1 LTAKFNVDGIPTT
14 VSNVIK
20 VKRRAR
26 GWCNRVEDVDGKA
39 ETGMERNAR
48 LMKVGGGRESRE
60 LREEAKAQTQREAIV
75 LGIICVDDVS

>member
-1 LTAKFNVDGIPTT
+1 M
-14 VSNVIK
+14 
-20 VKRRAR
+20 
-26 GWCNRVEDVDGKA
+26 EDVDGKA